1 MFILAVKGFEED
13 GAFSI
18 ENDDGDRVLLMFEE
32 EDDADRYADLIS
44 IEDDYPIKI
53 IDIIRV
59 NKFED
64 FETVKIIKKP
74 ISTFEII

>member
-1 MFILAVKGFEED
+1 MKSFKPNERIKNNAYVGSVEKYNE
-13 GAFSI
+13 I
-18 ENDDGDRVLLMFEE
+18 YN
-32 EDDADRYADLIS
+32 YS
-44 IEDDYPIKI
+44 IEDDYPSKI
-53 IDIIRV
+53 QDIIRV